1 MRWPTSRSTSSCCST
16 PPISSSIFTT
26 LIAGPSFAT
35 GVMPPSIPARPLPR
49 TSKAFSSTA
58 HRVCAPS
65 LSCRLRALNHPRGG
79 LLHIDRVACDGR
91 FLDSCIKHAFTHQLR
106 YGGDGDMAPVNL
118 EELP

>member
-1 MRWPTSRSTSSCCST
+1 MRLLTSRSISSCCST
-16 PPISSSIFTT
+16 PTISSSTFTT

-35 GVMPPSIPARPLPR
+35 GTMPPSIPARPLRR

-65 LSCRLRALNHPRGG
+65 LSFRLRALNHPRGG
-79 LLHIDRVACDGR
+79 LLDIDLVAVDGR
-91 FLDSCIKHAFTHQLR
+91 FLGSCIKHAFTHQLS